1 MSKLT
6 KNQEILAKSMAS
18 LDALLLEN
26 NILFDDSSLEPLTK
40 SFTTPARAVMKQRVV
55 VQATPERNKL
65 VKALKAY
72 GAWNQANTIPSLAQ
86 HDMVMTTPMV
96 KGFAPVGLSGE
107 DADIVRCTQ
116 VRACKNALQ
125 EGMRLLQKSNVPA
138 LEAVKFQQ
146 DVEAALANPA
156 INAGE
161 VHRMMDEAIKAR
173 CDAVR

>member
-6 KNQEILAKSMAS
+6 KNQEILAKSMAT

-26 NILFDDSSLEPLTK
+26 NILFDDSALEPLTK

-65 VKALKAY
+65 VKALKSY
-72 GAWNQANTIPSLAQ
+72 GAWNQANTIPSLAKK
-86 HDMVMTTPMV
+86 DFIPV
-96 KGFAPVGLSGE
+96 KLAKSQLPIEECLAIQVERAQL
-107 DADIVRCTQ
+107 

-173 CDAVR
+173 CNAVR